1 MARSATSQ
9 STGLPLLSP
18 LYEPPPKHLISVLGG
33 PDQPI
38 ETRALQAQTPQAH
51 PTGPHV
57 GPHQLGRAD
66 QAMQEGQ
73 TGDAVKKRDD
83 RGTRGA
89 ALWVRLPCLPRG
101 ARPGKPLGGVPRGE
115 ARGFARVRRRQE
127 GRALEALPTLVAI
140 LVAAWRLG
148 DDRAHRALLGPCFA
162 CGVVMA
168 KEGEGAWWFHPFVV
182 SSLCLAGTVR

>member
-1 MARSATSQ
+1 MALSSTYQ
-9 STGLPLLSP
+9 STGLPLLST

-101 ARPGKPLGGVPRGE
+101 ARPGKPLGGVP
-115 ARGFARVRRRQE
+115 
-127 GRALEALPTLVAI
+127 
-140 LVAAWRLG
+140 LG
-148 DDRAHRALLGPCFA
+148 ASITASA
-162 CGVVMA
+162 
-168 KEGEGAWWFHPFVV
+168 
-182 SSLCLAGTVR
+182 T

>member
-9 STGLPLLSP
+9 STGLPLLST
-18 LYEPPPKHLISVLGG
+18 LYEPPPKHLTSVLGG

-101 ARPGKPLGGVPRGE
+101 ARPGALRSSDGGKRAARSRRSQRWWRSSWRRG
-115 ARGFARVRRRQE
+115 V
-127 GRALEALPTLVAI
+127 
-140 LVAAWRLG
+140 
-148 DDRAHRALLGPCFA
+148 
-162 CGVVMA
+162 
-168 KEGEGAWWFHPFVV
+168 
-182 SSLCLAGTVR
+182 